1 MLKWINWWITWK
13 PLARDME
20 GFTGISL
27 PITFGKQSIYDY
39 KLKLVLLFGSAL
51 HISSEHLSFQKPD
64 MCKMHHKVNLL
75 IDMFGNFA
83 SSL

>member
-1 MLKWINWWITWK
+1 MK
-13 PLARDME
+13 
-20 GFTGISL
+20 GFTSISL

-51 HISSEHLSFQKPD
+51 HIPSGHLSFQKPD

-75 IDMFGNFA
+75 IDMFGGFCFIIINFNFA
-83 SSL
+83 

>member
-1 MLKWINWWITWK
+1 MK
-13 PLARDME
+13 
-20 GFTGISL
+20 GFTSISL

-51 HISSEHLSFQKPD
+51 HIPSGHLSFQKPD
-64 MCKMHHKVNLL
+64 MCKMHRKVNLL
-75 IDMFGNFA
+75 IGMFGNFA